1 MCQILAKIEL
11 GSGRIEDAL
20 EALNERRVMLLS
32 RLDRSVTEEQLHRAE
47 VLAFLEQGHGPP
59 F

>member
-32 RLDRSVTEEQLHRAE
+32 RLDRSVT
-47 VLAFLEQGHGPP
+47 
-59 F
+59 